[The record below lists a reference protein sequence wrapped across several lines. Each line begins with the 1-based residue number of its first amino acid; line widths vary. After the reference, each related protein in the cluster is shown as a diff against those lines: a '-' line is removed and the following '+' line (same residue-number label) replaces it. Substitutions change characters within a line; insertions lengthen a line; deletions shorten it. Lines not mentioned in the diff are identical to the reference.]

1 MAGFYMWKPETI
13 SVVLSCVVSF
23 LGIFTFFQ
31 GRMTSTEKRLT
42 ILEEKNKQQDK
53 ELTETKVRLDNHDL
67 QMQVLIQMT
76 EQIKNLSEK
85 VDKID
90 NKLEELS

>member
-1 MAGFYMWKPETI
+1 MWKPEII
-13 SVVLSCVVSF
+13 SMFLSASVSVLT
-23 LGIFTFFQ
+23 LFTFFQ
-31 GRMTSTEKRLT
+31 SRMTNSERRTT
-42 ILEEKNKQQDK
+42 ILEEKDKQNDK
-53 ELTETKVRLDNHDL
+53 ELEETKSRLDNHDL

-90 NKLEELS
+90 NKLEEIS

>member
-1 MAGFYMWKPETI
+1 MWKPEII
-13 SVVLSCVVSF
+13 SMFLSASVSVLT
-23 LGIFTFFQ
+23 LFTFFQ
-31 GRMTSTEKRLT
+31 SRMTNSERRTT
-42 ILEEKNKQQDK
+42 ILEEKDKQHDK
-53 ELTETKVRLDNHDL
+53 EIEETKSRLDNHDL

-90 NKLEELS
+90 NKLEEIS

>member
-1 MAGFYMWKPETI
+1 MWKPEII
-13 SVVLSCVVSF
+13 SMFLSASVSVLT
-23 LGIFTFFQ
+23 LFTFFES
-31 GRMTSTEKRLT
+31 RMTNSERRTT
-42 ILEEKNKQQDK
+42 ILEEKDKQNDK
-53 ELTETKVRLDNHDL
+53 ELEETKSRLDNHDL

-90 NKLEELS
+90 NKLEEIS

>member
-1 MAGFYMWKPETI
+1 MWKPEF
-13 SVVLSCVVSF
+13 LSMILSAAVS
-23 LGIFTFFQ
+23 LLTLFTFFQ
-31 GRMTSTEKRLT
+31 SRMTSTEKRLT
-42 ILEEKNKQQDK
+42 ILEEKNKQNDK
-53 ELTETKVRLDNHDL
+53 ELEGTKSRLDNHDL

>member
-1 MAGFYMWKPETI
+1 
-13 SVVLSCVVSF
+13 
-23 LGIFTFFQ
+23 
-31 GRMTSTEKRLT
+31 MTSTEKRLT

-53 ELTETKVRLDNHDL
+53 ELTEIKVRLDNHDL

-85 VDKID
+85 VEKID
-90 NKLEELS
+90 TKLEELS

>member
-1 MAGFYMWKPETI
+1 MWKPETVSI
-13 SVVLSCVVSF
+13 ILSCVLSF

-31 GRMTSTEKRLT
+31 SRITSTEKRLT
-42 ILEEKNKQQDK
+42 ILEENNKQQDK
-53 ELTETKVRLDNHDL
+53 QLTEIKARLDNHDL

-85 VDKID
+85 IEKID

>member
-1 MAGFYMWKPETI
+1 MWKPEFLSMI
-13 SVVLSCVVSF
+13 LSAAVSVITL
-23 LGIFTFFQ
+23 FTFFQ
-31 GRMTSTEKRLT
+31 SRMTSTEKRLT
-42 ILEEKNKQQDK
+42 ILEENNKQQDK
-53 ELTETKVRLDNHDL
+53 QLTEIKARLDNHDL

-85 VDKID
+85 IEKID

>member
-1 MAGFYMWKPETI
+1 
-13 SVVLSCVVSF
+13 
-23 LGIFTFFQ
+23 
-31 GRMTSTEKRLT
+31 MTSTEKRLT
-42 ILEEKNKQQDK
+42 ILEEKNKQNDK
-53 ELTETKVRLDNHDL
+53 ELEETKNRLDNHDL

-90 NKLEELS
+90 NKLEELSWLTGSYVFKTKLHC

>member
-1 MAGFYMWKPETI
+1 
-13 SVVLSCVVSF
+13 
-23 LGIFTFFQ
+23 
-31 GRMTSTEKRLT
+31 MTSTEKRLT
-42 ILEEKNKQQDK
+42 ILEENSKQQDK
-53 ELTETKVRLDNHDL
+53 KLTEIKARLDNHDL

-90 NKLEELS
+90 NKLEGHHD

>member
-1 MAGFYMWKPETI
+1 MIAMWKPETV
-13 SVVLSCVVSF
+13 SVILSCVVSF

-31 GRMTSTEKRLT
+31 SRITSTGKRLT
-42 ILEEKNKQQDK
+42 ILEENNKQQDK
-53 ELTETKVRLDNHDL
+53 QLTEIKARLDNHDL

-90 NKLEELS
+90 NKLEDLS

>member
-1 MAGFYMWKPETI
+1 MWKPETI

-23 LGIFTFFQ
+23 IGIFTFFQ

-53 ELTETKVRLDNHDL
+53 ELTEIKVRLDNHDL

>member
-1 MAGFYMWKPETI
+1 
-13 SVVLSCVVSF
+13 
-23 LGIFTFFQ
+23 
-31 GRMTSTEKRLT
+31 MTSTEKRLT
-42 ILEEKNKQQDK
+42 ILEEKNKQNDK
-53 ELTETKVRLDNHDL
+53 ELEETKTRLDNHDL

>member
-1 MAGFYMWKPETI
+1 MRCF
-13 SVVLSCVVSF
+13 VSRN
-23 LGIFTFFQ
+23 LCFFS
-31 GRMTSTEKRLT
+31 RSYDSTEKRLT
-42 ILEEKNKQQDK
+42 ILEEKDKQQDK
-53 ELTETKVRLDNHDL
+53 ELTEIKVRLDNHDL

>member
-1 MAGFYMWKPETI
+1 
-13 SVVLSCVVSF
+13 
-23 LGIFTFFQ
+23 
-31 GRMTSTEKRLT
+31 MTSTEKRLT
-42 ILEEKNKQQDK
+42 ILEEKNKQNDK
-53 ELTETKVRLDNHDL
+53 ELEETKSRLDNHDL

-85 VDKID
+85 VDRID

>member
-1 MAGFYMWKPETI
+1 
-13 SVVLSCVVSF
+13 
-23 LGIFTFFQ
+23 
-31 GRMTSTEKRLT
+31 MTSTEKRLT
-42 ILEEKNKQQDK
+42 ILEEKDKQQDK
-53 ELTETKVRLDNHDL
+53 ELTEIKVRLDNHDL

-90 NKLEELS
+90 NKLEEIS

>member
-1 MAGFYMWKPETI
+1 MIKFETI
-13 SVVLSCVVSF
+13 TAIVGALVSM
-23 LGIFTFFQ
+23 LTVFTFFQ
-31 GRMTSTEKRLT
+31 GRMTLTEKRLT
-42 ILEEKNKQQDK
+42 ILEEKDKQQNK
-53 ELTETKVRLDNHDL
+53 ELTEIKVRLDNHDS

>member
-1 MAGFYMWKPETI
+1 MWKAETVSI
-13 SVVLSCVVSF
+13 VLSCVLSF

-31 GRMTSTEKRLT
+31 SRMTTTERRLT
-42 ILEEKNKQQDK
+42 ILEENGKQQDK
-53 ELTETKVRLDNHDL
+53 KLTEIKVRLDNHDL

>member
-1 MAGFYMWKPETI
+1 MWKQETI
-13 SVVLSCVVSF
+13 SVVLSCVVSL
-23 LGIFTFFQ
+23 LGIFAFFQ

-42 ILEEKNKQQDK
+42 ILEEKDKQQNK
-53 ELTETKVRLDNHDL
+53 ELTEIKARLDNHDL

-90 NKLEELS
+90 TKLEELS

>member
-1 MAGFYMWKPETI
+1 MHMWKPETVSI
-13 SVVLSCVVSF
+13 ILSCVLSF

-31 GRMTSTEKRLT
+31 SRITSTEKRLT
-42 ILEEKNKQQDK
+42 ILEENNKQQDK
-53 ELTETKVRLDNHDL
+53 QLTEIKARLDNHDL

-85 VDKID
+85 IEKID
-90 NKLEELS
+90 NKLEEIS

>member
-1 MAGFYMWKPETI
+1 MWKPETV

-23 LGIFTFFQ
+23 IGIFTFFQ

-53 ELTETKVRLDNHDL
+53 ELTEIKVRLDNHDL

-90 NKLEELS
+90 NRLEEIR

>member
-1 MAGFYMWKPETI
+1 MWKPEFLSMLLSA
-13 SVVLSCVVSF
+13 SVSVLT
-23 LGIFTFFQ
+23 LFTFFQ
-31 GRMTSTEKRLT
+31 SLMTSTEKRLT
-42 ILEEKNKQQDK
+42 ILEEKNKQNDK
-53 ELTETKVRLDNHDL
+53 ELEETKTRLDNHDL

-85 VDKID
+85 IEKID